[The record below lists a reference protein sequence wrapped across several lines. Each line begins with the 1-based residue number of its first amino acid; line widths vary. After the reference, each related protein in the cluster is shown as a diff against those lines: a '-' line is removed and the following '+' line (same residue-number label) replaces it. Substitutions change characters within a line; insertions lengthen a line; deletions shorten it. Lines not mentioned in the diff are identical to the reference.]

1 MKTAICHYSFHRT
14 WKEKNWNCLKLAKT
28 IKSLGVT
35 GVDYHAGLLG
45 CIEGKKEAISQALSS
60 TGLVLSGLSLSNN
73 FNQKDPEE
81 FKKQVEYTI
90 KWIQFASNMKAPVS
104 RIFGGHIQDRTDK
117 KALNEGLQR
126 IIDALGEVVK
136 EAEKFDLVLA
146 LENHGGLP
154 CTGEEQVKIIETIN
168 SPSLKATVDVGNYM
182 QCGQEAHIGSK
193 IAAPHAA
200 YIHFKDFKKLPDDSS
215 PLGYRLEACTIGK
228 GDVDHKACIEVLTKA
243 GYDGYV
249 ALEYEGSEDEMTAV
263 PESID
268 FMNQILK

>member
-1 MKTAICHYSFHRT
+1 M
-14 WKEKNWNCLKLAKT
+14 KLAKT
-28 IKSLGVT
+28 IKKLGVT
-35 GVDYHAGLLG
+35 GIDYHAGLLG
-45 CIEGKKEAISQALSS
+45 SIEGKKEAIKQALSS

-73 FNQKDPEE
+73 FNQEDPEE
-81 FKKQVEYTI
+81 FEKQLEYTI
-90 KWIQFASNMKAPVS
+90 KWIRFASEMNAPVS
-104 RIFGGHIQDRTDK
+104 RIFGGHIKDRTDS
-117 KALNEGLQR
+117 KALDEGLQR
-126 IIDALGEVVK
+126 IVDALGEVVI

-182 QCGQEAHIGSK
+182 QCGQEAHVGSE

-228 GDVDHKACIEVLTKA
+228 GNIDHKACIEVLAKA

-263 PESID
+263 PESVD
-268 FMNQILK
+268 FMNHVLK